1 MKNKKQKWEVLF
13 EDYSNGGL
21 DKKIKELDDKHSIEI
36 KNKKDTKEK
45 GEATKSYVKQKKQL
59 EKIKGNLPK
68 IQNLI
73 EFKDTISSMKTEID
87 DEIKNREAISKLS
100 KVKIEIDKEHE
111 ALMSKVDKI
120 QKKLKSKDISDEDKK
135 KLQEELQKTNKKCE
149 ENNENYIK
157 TTDGLKKAEQKSGK
171 SGKFEKFDKE
181 ELKNFRKMDS
191 FLQGHPD
198 MKKVPGVDMTTGSL
212 GQGLSAGVGM
222 AIASKMNQAGC
233 RVYCVLGD
241 GEIEEGQIWEAA
253 MAAYKNKLDN
263 LCVILDN
270 NSLQIDGK
278 IQDVAGLDNIEGKFK
293 NFGFNVIQ
301 VDGHNISNLIDG
313 FNSAKQTKQVPTILI
328 AKTIKGKGV
337 SFMENQ
343 AKWHGKAP
351 NEEEYEKAINE
362 LDTHKFG
369 E

>member
-1 MKNKKQKWEVLF
+1 MKITSIQALENIANDIRKDIIEEVYQAQSGHPGGSLSCTDILTVLYFNQMNVDPKKP
-13 EDYSNGGL
+13 EDANR
-21 DKKIKELDDKHSIEI
+21 DR
-36 KNKKDTKEK
+36 
-45 GEATKSYVKQKKQL
+45 
-59 EKIKGNLPK
+59 
-68 IQNLI
+68 LI
-73 EFKDTISSMKTEID
+73 
-87 DEIKNREAISKLS
+87 LS
-100 KVKIEIDKEHE
+100 KGHCSP
-111 ALMSKVDKI
+111 ALYAVLARKG
-120 QKKLKSKDISDEDKK
+120 
-135 KLQEELQKTNKKCE
+135 
-149 ENNENYIK
+149 Y
-157 TTDGLKKAEQKSGK
+157 
-171 SGKFEKFDKE
+171 FDKE

-343 AKWHGKAP
+343 AKWHGKVP
-351 NEEEYEKAINE
+351 NEKEYEKAINE

>member
-1 MKNKKQKWEVLF
+1 MKITSIQALENIANDIRKDIIEEVYQAQSGHPGGSLSCTDILTVLYFNQMNVDPKKP
-13 EDYSNGGL
+13 EDANR
-21 DKKIKELDDKHSIEI
+21 DR
-36 KNKKDTKEK
+36 
-45 GEATKSYVKQKKQL
+45 
-59 EKIKGNLPK
+59 
-68 IQNLI
+68 LI
-73 EFKDTISSMKTEID
+73 
-87 DEIKNREAISKLS
+87 LS
-100 KVKIEIDKEHE
+100 KGHCSP
-111 ALMSKVDKI
+111 ALYAILARKG
-120 QKKLKSKDISDEDKK
+120 
-135 KLQEELQKTNKKCE
+135 
-149 ENNENYIK
+149 Y
-157 TTDGLKKAEQKSGK
+157 
-171 SGKFEKFDKE
+171 FDKE

-369 E
+369 K